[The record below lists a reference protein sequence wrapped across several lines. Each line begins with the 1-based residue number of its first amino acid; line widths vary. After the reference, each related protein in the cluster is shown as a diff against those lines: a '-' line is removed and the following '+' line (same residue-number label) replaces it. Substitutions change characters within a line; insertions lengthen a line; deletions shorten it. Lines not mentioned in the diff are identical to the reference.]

1 MPFVKKKERYL
12 LYIISIM
19 SGVIIAFLAFL
30 VHFTNVRLSDYLIA
44 IAIMTTFFPIGT
56 LNYLEYKWKKA
67 IEEKIPDLLYDI
79 AEGQITGMS
88 FIKALQTI
96 TTKEYGVLSIEL
108 KKVLA
113 QIKLGV
119 SFEEAIK
126 KLAERTESQLVRK
139 VSTII
144 SDVNKFGGDV
154 VEVMRSLGDYV
165 KMIITMNE
173 ERRATMRIYIGISYI
188 AFFTLL
194 TIVMI
199 LLNQFF
205 LPLIQLGYTPLFI
218 SPLEYEEYRRIFFY
232 FSLIQAIFSGIVT
245 GKLGEG
251 SIFAGLKHI
260 VIMLFFTLIFFSL
273 FII

>member
-1 MPFVKKKERYL
+1 MPFVKKRERYI
-12 LYIISIM
+12 LYIASII
-19 SGVIIAFLAFL
+19 SGVIIAFFAFL
-30 VHFTNVRLSDYLIA
+30 VHPTNTRFSDYLIA
-44 IAIMTTFFPIGT
+44 IAIMTAFFPIGT

-79 AEGQITGMS
+79 AEGQLTGMS

-113 QIKLGV
+113 QVKLGM

-154 VEVMRSLGDYV
+154 IEVVRSLADYI

-194 TIVMI
+194 VIVMI

-205 LPLIQLGYTPLFI
+205 LPTLQLGTTPLFI
-218 SPLEYEEYRRIFFY
+218 SPLGYEEYRRAFFY
-232 FSLIQAIFSGIVT
+232 FTSTQAIFSGIVT

-260 VIMLFFTLIFFSL
+260 VVMLFFTLIFFSL

>member
-1 MPFVKKKERYL
+1 MPFVKKKEKRI
-12 LYIISIM
+12 LYITSMI
-19 SGVIIAFLAFL
+19 SGVVIAFLAFQ
-30 VHFTNVRLSDYLIA
+30 VYPSNVRLCDYLIA
-44 IAIMTTFFPIGT
+44 IAIMTVFFPIGA
-56 LNYLEYKWKKA
+56 LNYLEYKWKKV
-67 IEEKIPDLLYDI
+67 IEERMPDLLYDI
-79 AEGQITGMS
+79 AEGQLTGMS

-113 QIKLGV
+113 QIKLGM

-126 KLAERTESQLVRK
+126 KLAERTDSKLVKK

-144 SDVNKFGGDV
+144 SDVNRFGGDV
-154 VEVMRSLGDYV
+154 VEVVRSLADYI

-188 AFFTLL
+188 AFFVLL
-194 TIVMI
+194 VIVMI

-205 LPLIQLGYTPLFI
+205 LPTIKLGTTPLFA
-218 SPLEYEEYRRIFFY
+218 SPLGYEEYRRAFFY
-232 FSLIQAIFSGIVT
+232 FVMVQAIFSGIVT

-251 SIFAGLKHI
+251 SVFAGLKHI

-273 FII
+273 FIV